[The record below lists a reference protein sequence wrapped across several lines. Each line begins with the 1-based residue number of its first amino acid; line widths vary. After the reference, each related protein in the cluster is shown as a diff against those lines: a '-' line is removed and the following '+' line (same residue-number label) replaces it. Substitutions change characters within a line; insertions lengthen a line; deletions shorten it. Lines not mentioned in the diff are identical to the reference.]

1 MWGMLWGVARYGL
14 VLAFPT
20 VPVIVFGSSL
30 LRGFFMGFR
39 IVGLTVFVAQHAPK
53 FQASTALALF
63 TVTLA
68 NLSNLVGGPLAGV
81 VFDTVG
87 GYWIYVLAAV
97 GLAITTL
104 VLATMPIGNWRHA
117 LYAGRHALEIEQ

>member
-1 MWGMLWGVARYGL
+1 
-14 VLAFPT
+14 
-20 VPVIVFGSSL
+20 
-30 LRGFFMGFR
+30 
-39 IVGLTVFVAQHAPK
+39 
-53 FQASTALALF
+53 
-63 TVTLA
+63 
-68 NLSNLVGGPLAGV
+68 V